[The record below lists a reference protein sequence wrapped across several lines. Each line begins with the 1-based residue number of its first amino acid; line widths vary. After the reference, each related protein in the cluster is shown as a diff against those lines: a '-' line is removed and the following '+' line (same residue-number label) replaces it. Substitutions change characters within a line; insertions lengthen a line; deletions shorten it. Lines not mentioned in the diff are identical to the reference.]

1 MPTGSD
7 RTAYAVLG
15 CTNLAGGASENHELQ
30 ETLPGLG
37 TASEDQTRVWTTQRH
52 GVVSTYSRN
61 TIAQVDVAGS
71 PLGSLQLNG
80 ILALSR
86 AFHDRSGFHA
96 TNRASVASIT
106 FTPAGGQ
113 PQPVDLPAPGQPVE
127 VPGVATLSVGGG
139 SPQCR
144 RRRRQRQHRH
154 AADRP
159 HGHGDDDDGRARG
172 GRHPPRRRHRG
183 LRRLPSGTRGKAAD
197 GTVTSGRTP
206 NLVMPC
212 QGTGGHVRTRSVTQT
227 RLTGGLLV
235 QGLATRQL
243 ADQNARRAHG
253 YEQARIAGIDLG
265 NGRLEVAGIVGRVNV
280 ERLRNGTLR
289 RNTSGTT
296 LGTITVNGRT
306 ETIPASGVLEVP
318 GVAKL
323 ERNVVDKIA
332 NGLHVVS
339 LRVTLLDGSGA
350 VFELGEASLRISRSG
365 L

>member
-1 MPTGSD
+1 MRRARLSTTAAVLAAVGAISASPVGPAAEAATGTTTPTHFALSGLGYGTRVVGGAVPTGSD

-139 SPQCR
+139 SR
-144 RRRRQRQHRH
+144 SAGAGGANASIDTLRIALTATGTTTTVGH
-154 AADRP
+154 AVAAIRP
-159 HGHGDDDDGRARG
+159 GVVTGVFG
-172 GRHPPRRRHRG
+172 GYS
-183 LRRLPSGTRGKAAD
+183 SGTRGKAAD

-235 QGLATRQL
+235 QGPRPGSSPTRTPG
-243 ADQNARRAHG
+243 APT
-253 YEQARIAGIDLG
+253 
-265 NGRLEVAGIVGRVNV
+265 
-280 ERLRNGTLR
+280 GTSWPGSPAS
-289 RNTSGTT
+289 TSGTA
-296 LGTITVNGRT
+296 GSR
-306 ETIPASGVLEVP
+306 SP
-318 GVAKL
+318 G
-323 ERNVVDKIA
+323 
-332 NGLHVVS
+332 S
-339 LRVTLLDGSGA
+339 SGA
-350 VFELGEASLRISRSG
+350 
-365 L
+365 